1 MEIDKKVL
9 FDGLEKMPK
18 KELIEFI
25 ETVFINLEPR
35 PQRDAF
41 GDLYYE
47 LVKEKQTPSDLLD
60 NIENFYEDSLA
71 GYYYESFMINSKNF
85 SDIPEET
92 DKWFDELS
100 RYLDFTS
107 DLVEVKNYPIAVKCF
122 KMLFE
127 LIEKMEEGE
136 EIVFAHELGD
146 WMIHA
151 NSDYIEN
158 YIIAL
163 AQTASLDEYATILIP
178 LIKSDSYFS
187 FANKVYKKVKTHS
200 SPTQLKV
207 IKAEIK
213 QQGIKTR

>member
-1 MEIDKKVL
+1 MEIDKKIL
-9 FDGLEKMPK
+9 LDGFEKMSK
-18 KELIEFI
+18 KELIEFL
-25 ETVFINLEPR
+25 ETVFINLEPK

-41 GDLYYE
+41 GDLYFE
-47 LVKEKQTPSDLLD
+47 LVKQEQTPDDLLD
-60 NIENFYEDSLA
+60 DIESFYEKSLA

-92 DKWFDELS
+92 DEWFDELS

-107 DLVEVKNYPIAVKCF
+107 DLVEAKNHTIAVKCF
-122 KMLFE
+122 KILFE
-127 LIEKMEEGE
+127 LIEKMEDGE

-151 NSDYIEN
+151 NSDYLEN

-163 AQTASLDEYATILIP
+163 VQTASLEEYTAVLIP

-187 FANKVYKKVKTHS
+187 FANKMYKKVKTHS
-200 SPTQLKV
+200 SPAQLKV

-213 QQGIKTR
+213 QQGIRTS